1 MADGYVQVATTTE
14 TREAGL
20 RLARGIVAARLAAC
34 VQVLGP
40 MTSTYWWNG
49 AVETADEWL
58 CLMKT
63 TTARF
68 DALAAHITA
77 NHGYQTPEITATPIT
92 AGGADYLRWI
102 TAETGPDA
110 T

>member
-1 MADGYVQVATTTE
+1 MADGYLQVATTTA

-20 RLARGIVAARLAAC
+20 RLARGVVDARLAAC

-40 MTSTYWWNG
+40 LTSTYWWNG
-49 AVETADEWL
+49 AVEAADEWL

-77 NHGYQTPEITATPIT
+77 HHDYETPEITATPIT
-92 AGGADYLRWI
+92 AGGAAYLRWV
-102 TAETGPDA
+102 TAETGA
-110 T
+110 